1 MQWYAIEYNDTT
13 WNAID
18 YNILQLNKW
27 NTNLMTNEFI
37 LVPMKHTVHT
47 KI

>member
-18 YNILQLNKW
+18 YNKLQLNKC
-27 NTNLMTNEFI
+27 NTNLMTNEFR
-37 LVPMKHTVHT
+37 LVPMKHNVHT
-47 KI
+47 HI